1 MRKFNVNV
9 NGTLY
14 EVEVDEIQAGAAAA
28 PARKPIPAAAPKAA
42 APKAAAPKAA
52 PARPAA
58 APAGA
63 ALAAGAVSAAGVAWT
78 AGAAT
83 AAASFVAVSLSA
95 VSAASDAAGINNC
108 PTMRALTPTQ
118 AILAPVRRSAP
129 FIGEQSFACR
139 ARCSGCR
146 LRIAAS
152 LVKSRFPWRHI
163 ALHSS
168 YCLGSHMR
176 IPSPTWGYA
185 Q

>member
-63 ALAAGAVSAAGVAWT
+63 ETVKAPMPGNILEVRVKDGQAVQAGDVLFILEAMKMENEIMAPAAGTVSGVAVQK
-78 AGAAT
+78 G
-83 AAASFVAVSLSA
+83 SA
-95 VSAASDAAGINNC
+95 VATGAVLC
-108 PTMRALTPTQ
+108 H
-118 AILAPVRRSAP
+118 
-129 FIGEQSFACR
+129 IG
-139 ARCSGCR
+139 
-146 LRIAAS
+146 
-152 LVKSRFPWRHI
+152 
-163 ALHSS
+163 
-168 YCLGSHMR
+168 
-176 IPSPTWGYA
+176 
-185 Q
+185 

>member
-63 ALAAGAVSAAGVAWT
+63 ETVKAPMPGNILEVRVKDGQAVQAGDVLFILEAMKMENEIMAPCDGTVKQVLVNK
-78 AGAAT
+78 GAT
-83 AAASFVAVSLSA
+83 VNSGDPLVV
-95 VSAASDAAGINNC
+95 
-108 PTMRALTPTQ
+108 
-118 AILAPVRRSAP
+118 
-129 FIGEQSFACR
+129 IG
-139 ARCSGCR
+139 
-146 LRIAAS
+146 
-152 LVKSRFPWRHI
+152 
-163 ALHSS
+163 
-168 YCLGSHMR
+168 
-176 IPSPTWGYA
+176 
-185 Q
+185 

>member
-63 ALAAGAVSAAGVAWT
+63 ETVKAPMPGNILEVRVKDGQSVQAGDVLIILEAMKMENEIMAP
-78 AGAAT
+78 
-83 AAASFVAVSLSA
+83 
-95 VSAASDAAGINNC
+95 AAGIVSGV
-108 PTMRALTPTQ
+108 AVQ
-118 AILAPVRRSAP
+118 KGSAVATGAVLCH
-129 FIGEQSFACR
+129 IG
-139 ARCSGCR
+139 
-146 LRIAAS
+146 
-152 LVKSRFPWRHI
+152 
-163 ALHSS
+163 
-168 YCLGSHMR
+168 
-176 IPSPTWGYA
+176 
-185 Q
+185 

>member
-63 ALAAGAVSAAGVAWT
+63 ETVKAPMPGNILEVRVKDGQAVQAGDVLFILEAMKMENEIMAP
-78 AGAAT
+78 
-83 AAASFVAVSLSA
+83 
-95 VSAASDAAGINNC
+95 AAGIVSGV
-108 PTMRALTPTQ
+108 A
-118 AILAPVRRSAP
+118 VHKGSAVATGAVLCH
-129 FIGEQSFACR
+129 IG
-139 ARCSGCR
+139 
-146 LRIAAS
+146 
-152 LVKSRFPWRHI
+152 
-163 ALHSS
+163 
-168 YCLGSHMR
+168 
-176 IPSPTWGYA
+176 
-185 Q
+185 

>member
-63 ALAAGAVSAAGVAWT
+63 ETVKAPMPGNILEVRVKDGQAVQAGDVLFILQAMKMENEIMAP
-78 AGAAT
+78 
-83 AAASFVAVSLSA
+83 
-95 VSAASDAAGINNC
+95 AAGIVSGV
-108 PTMRALTPTQ
+108 AVQ
-118 AILAPVRRSAP
+118 KGSAVATGAVLCH
-129 FIGEQSFACR
+129 IG
-139 ARCSGCR
+139 
-146 LRIAAS
+146 
-152 LVKSRFPWRHI
+152 
-163 ALHSS
+163 
-168 YCLGSHMR
+168 
-176 IPSPTWGYA
+176 
-185 Q
+185 

>member
-14 EVEVDEIQAGAAAA
+14 EVEVEEIQAGAAAA

-63 ALAAGAVSAAGVAWT
+63 ETVKAPMPGNILEVRVKDGQAVQAGDVLFILEAMKMENEIMCPRDGVVASVNT
-78 AGAAT
+78 SKGA
-83 AAASFVAVSLSA
+83 SV
-95 VSAASDAAGINNC
+95 
-108 PTMRALTPTQ
+108 
-118 AILAPVRRSAP
+118 
-129 FIGEQSFACR
+129 E
-139 ARCSGCR
+139 SGTLLCV
-146 LRIAAS
+146 L
-152 LVKSRFPWRHI
+152 
-163 ALHSS
+163 
-168 YCLGSHMR
+168 
-176 IPSPTWGYA
+176 

>member
-63 ALAAGAVSAAGVAWT
+63 ETVKAPMPGNVLEVRVKDGQAVQAGDVLFILEAMKMENEIMAP
-78 AGAAT
+78 
-83 AAASFVAVSLSA
+83 
-95 VSAASDAAGINNC
+95 AAGIVSGV
-108 PTMRALTPTQ
+108 AVQ
-118 AILAPVRRSAP
+118 KGSAVATGAVLCH
-129 FIGEQSFACR
+129 IG
-139 ARCSGCR
+139 
-146 LRIAAS
+146 
-152 LVKSRFPWRHI
+152 
-163 ALHSS
+163 
-168 YCLGSHMR
+168 
-176 IPSPTWGYA
+176 
-185 Q
+185 

>member
-63 ALAAGAVSAAGVAWT
+63 ETVKAPMPGNILEVRVKDGQSVQAGDVLFILEAMKMENEIMAP
-78 AGAAT
+78 
-83 AAASFVAVSLSA
+83 
-95 VSAASDAAGINNC
+95 AAGIVSGV
-108 PTMRALTPTQ
+108 AVQ
-118 AILAPVRRSAP
+118 KGSAVATGAVLCH
-129 FIGEQSFACR
+129 IG
-139 ARCSGCR
+139 
-146 LRIAAS
+146 
-152 LVKSRFPWRHI
+152 
-163 ALHSS
+163 
-168 YCLGSHMR
+168 
-176 IPSPTWGYA
+176 
-185 Q
+185 